1 MLFYLFW
8 LITLSCS
15 SVAKPNFLLIIVDD
29 LRTTLGCYGD
39 HNSHTPN
46 IDRLAK
52 QGIIF
57 SQTYAQQALCAPS
70 RNSILTSRR
79 PDTLQLYDFYNYW
92 RNTVGNFTTLP
103 EHLKN
108 NGYNTMSIGKI
119 FHPGISS
126 NYSDDSPYSWSEKPF
141 HPYTNRYKNAP
152 VCKIT
157 KNSLPAE
164 NLVCPVDI
172 KFMPNQTLP
181 DIEIL
186 KKAKRYLNI
195 HKNDAKPFFL
205 AVGFQKPHIPLKY
218 PKKYLKYHPLEKFD
232 VPKPYAWPN
241 NTDSVSYNPWIDL
254 RKRKD
259 VQKLRL
265 KFPWEKIPENFA
277 KLIIQSYYGAVSYID
292 DIIGKLIYQLHI
304 SKILQK
310 TVIILTSDHGW
321 SLGEHAEW
329 GKYSNF
335 DVSVHVPLIISIPY
349 MTFKKTKEH
358 LTENDV
364 NTAGKFIFPYEGY
377 TQTNLKN
384 SLTKEKGDTFLQYKN
399 IYTKTDAI
407 VELVDIFPT
416 IAELAR
422 IPIPICSNIENR
434 YNNNKKES
442 SVCTEGVSLLP
453 LIRAV
458 LDNKIISWKKAAF
471 SQYPRPGIEPTL
483 HPNSDEP
490 CLKEITIMGYSLK
503 SREYRYTAWIP
514 FIFKNKTVDWNI
526 IISEELYNHNDDS
539 AEYFNL
545 ATAPNFVRTKI
556 ELRTLLKNGWR
567 KALPDYYYRQ

>member
-1 MLFYLFW
+1 MLFLLFW
-8 LITLSCS
+8 IITLSCS
-15 SVAKPNFLLIIVDD
+15 SFAKPNFLLIMIDD

-39 HNSHTPN
+39 HDSYTPN
-46 IDRLAK
+46 IDHLAK

-57 SQTYAQQALCAPS
+57 SQAYAQQALCAPS

-79 PDTLQLYDFYNYW
+79 PDTLQLYDFYSYW
-92 RNTVGNFTTLP
+92 RDTVGNFTTLP
-103 EHLKN
+103 EYLKN
-108 NGYNTMSIGKI
+108 NGYNTMSVGKI

-126 NYSDDSPYSWSEKPF
+126 NNSDDSPYSWSEKPF
-141 HPYTNRYKNAP
+141 HPYTNRYKDAP
-152 VCKIT
+152 VCQTT
-157 KNSLPAE
+157 KNSLPAQ
-164 NLVCPVDI
+164 NLVCPVDL

-186 KKAKRYLNI
+186 KKAKRYI
-195 HKNDAKPFFL
+195 QTHKSDIKPFFL

-218 PKKYLKYHPLEKFD
+218 PKKYLKYHPLEKFK

-241 NTDSVSYNPWIDL
+241 NTDSVAYNPWIDL

-259 VQKLRL
+259 IQRLHL
-265 KFPWEKIPENFA
+265 KFPWEKIPKNFA

-335 DVSVHVPLIISIPY
+335 DVSVHVPLIMSIPF
-349 MTFKKTKEH
+349 MTFNKT
-358 LTENDV
+358 TEFFNKYNA
-364 NTAGKFIFPYEGY
+364 NTIDKFKFEYKGY
-377 TQTNLKN
+377 TNLRY
-384 SLTKEKGDTFLQYKN
+384 SLSKEKGDKKNVTFLKHTDN
-399 IYTKTDAI
+399 FTKTDAI

-416 IAELAR
+416 IAELAG
-422 IPIPICSNIENR
+422 IPVPICSNIQKKR
-434 YNNNKKES
+434 DNNYKHS
-442 SVCTEGVSLLP
+442 SVCTEGISLLP
-453 LIRAV
+453 LIRSV
-458 LDNKIISWKKAAF
+458 LHKKVIPWKKAAF

-490 CLKEITIMGYSLK
+490 HLKDITIMGYSLK
-503 SREYRYTAWIP
+503 SHEYRYTAWIP
-514 FIFKNKTVDWNI
+514 FTSENKTANWKI
-526 IISEELYNHNDDS
+526 IVSEELYNHNYDS

-545 ATAPNFVRTKI
+545 ARSPDFLKKKS
-556 ELRTLLKNGWR
+556 ELRTLLRDGWR
-567 KALPDYYYRQ
+567 KALPDYI

>member
-1 MLFYLFW
+1 MLFLLFW
-8 LITLSCS
+8 IITLSCS
-15 SVAKPNFLLIIVDD
+15 SFAKPNFLLIMIDD

-39 HNSHTPN
+39 HNSYTPN
-46 IDRLAK
+46 IDHLAK

-57 SQTYAQQALCAPS
+57 SQAYAQQALCAPS

-79 PDTLQLYDFYNYW
+79 PDTLQLYDFYSYW
-92 RNTVGNFTTLP
+92 RDTVGNFTTLP
-103 EHLKN
+103 EYLKN

-126 NYSDDSPYSWSEKPF
+126 NNSDDSPYSWSEKPF
-141 HPYTNRYKNAP
+141 HPYTNRYKDAP
-152 VCKIT
+152 VCQTT
-157 KNSLPAE
+157 KNSLPAQ
-164 NLVCPVDI
+164 NLVCPVDL

-186 KKAKRYLNI
+186 KKAKRYI
-195 HKNDAKPFFL
+195 QTHKSDIKPFFL

-218 PKKYLKYHPLEKFD
+218 PKKYLKYHPLEKFE
-232 VPKPYAWPN
+232 VPKPYVWPN
-241 NTDSVSYNPWIDL
+241 NTDSVAYNPWIDL

-259 VQKLRL
+259 VQRLHL
-265 KFPWEKIPENFA
+265 KFPWEKIPKNFA

-335 DVSVHVPLIISIPY
+335 DVSVHVPLIMSIPF
-349 MTFKKTKEH
+349 MTF
-358 LTENDV
+358 NV
-364 NTAGKFIFPYEGY
+364 
-377 TQTNLKN
+377 
-384 SLTKEKGDTFLQYKN
+384 
-399 IYTKTDAI
+399 
-407 VELVDIFPT
+407 
-416 IAELAR
+416 
-422 IPIPICSNIENR
+422 IP
-434 YNNNKKES
+434 
-442 SVCTEGVSLLP
+442 
-453 LIRAV
+453 
-458 LDNKIISWKKAAF
+458 WKKAAF

-490 CLKEITIMGYSLK
+490 HLKDITIMGYSLK
-503 SREYRYTAWIP
+503 SHEYRYTAWIP
-514 FIFKNKTVDWNI
+514 FTSENKTANWKI
-526 IISEELYNHNDDS
+526 IISEELYNHNYDS

-545 ATAPNFVRTKI
+545 ARSPNFLKKKS
-556 ELRTLLKNGWR
+556 ELKTLLRDGWR
-567 KALPDYYYRQ
+567 KALPDYI

>member
-1 MLFYLFW
+1 MLSMLFHLFW

-15 SVAKPNFLLIIVDD
+15 SVAKPNFLLIMVDD

-39 HNSHTPN
+39 HNSYTPN

-79 PDTLQLYDFYNYW
+79 PDTLQLYDFYSYW
-92 RNTVGNFTTLP
+92 RDTIGNFTTLP
-103 EHLKN
+103 EYLKN

-141 HPYTNRYKNAP
+141 HPYTNRYKDAP

-186 KKAKRYLNI
+186 KKAKRYLKI

-205 AVGFQKPHIPLKY
+205 AIGFQKPHIPLKY
-218 PKKYLKYHPLEKFD
+218 PKKYLKYHPLEKFE

-241 NTDSVSYNPWIDL
+241 NINSVSYNPWIDL

-259 VQKLRL
+259 IQKLRL

-292 DIIGKLIYQLHI
+292 HIIGKLIYQLHI

-349 MTFKKTKEH
+349 MTFKKTKE
-358 LTENDV
+358 LFTENDV
-364 NTAGKFIFPYEGY
+364 NTADKFIFQYKGY
-377 TQTNLKN
+377 TNLKD
-384 SLTKEKGDTFLQYKN
+384 SLTKEKEDTFLQYTDT
-399 IYTKTDAI
+399 YTKTDAI

-422 IPIPICSNIENR
+422 IPIPICSNIEKR
-434 YNNNKKES
+434 YKNNKIDS

-490 CLKEITIMGYSLK
+490 HLKEITIMGYSLK
-503 SREYRYTAWIP
+503 TREYRYTAWIP
-514 FIFKNKTVDWNI
+514 FISKNKTVDWEI
-526 IISEELYNHNDDS
+526 IISEELYNHNDDL

-545 ATAPNFVRTKI
+545 ATSPNFVRKKI
-556 ELRTLLKNGWR
+556 ELRTLLRNGWR
-567 KALPDYYYRQ
+567 KALPDYIQ

>member
-1 MLFYLFW
+1 MLFHLFW

-15 SVAKPNFLLIIVDD
+15 SIAKPNFLLIMVDD

-52 QGIIF
+52 KGIIF

-79 PDTLQLYDFYNYW
+79 PDTLQLYDFYSYW
-92 RNTVGNFTTLP
+92 RDTVGNFTTLP
-103 EHLKN
+103 EYLKN

-157 KNSLPAE
+157 RNSFPAE

-186 KKAKRYLNI
+186 KKAKRYLKI

-205 AVGFQKPHIPLKY
+205 AIGFQKPHIPLKY
-218 PKKYLKYHPLEKFD
+218 PKKYLKYHPLEKFE

-241 NTDSVSYNPWIDL
+241 NIDSVSYNPWIDL

-259 VQKLRL
+259 IQKLRL

-292 DIIGKLIYQLHI
+292 HIIGKLIYQLHI
-304 SKILQK
+304 SKILQQ
-310 TVIILTSDHGW
+310 TVITLTSDHGW
-321 SLGEHAEW
+321 SLGEHTEW

-349 MTFKKTKEH
+349 MTFKKTKE
-358 LTENDV
+358 LFTENDV
-364 NTAGKFIFPYEGY
+364 NTADKFISQYKGY
-377 TQTNLKN
+377 TNLKN
-384 SLTKEKGDTFLQYKN
+384 SWTKKKENTFLQYTN
-399 IYTKTDAI
+399 TYTKTDAI

-434 YNNNKKES
+434 YNNNKIDS

-458 LDNKIISWKKAAF
+458 LDNKTISWKKAAF

-490 CLKEITIMGYSLK
+490 HLKEITIMGYSLK
-503 SREYRYTAWIP
+503 SAMHETRD
-514 FIFKNKTVDWNI
+514 K
-526 IISEELYNHNDDS
+526 LYN
-539 AEYFNL
+539 FNTRNKSYL
-545 ATAPNFVRTKI
+545 WQI
-556 ELRTLLKNGWR
+556 L
-567 KALPDYYYRQ
+567 

>member
-1 MLFYLFW
+1 M
-8 LITLSCS
+8 IMLSCS
-15 SVAKPNFLLIIVDD
+15 SVAKPNFLLIMVDD
-29 LRTTLGCYGD
+29 LRTTLGCYRD
-39 HNSHTPN
+39 YNSYTPN

-57 SQTYAQQALCAPS
+57 SQAYAQQALCAPS

-79 PDTLQLYDFYNYW
+79 PDTLQLYDFYSYW
-92 RNTVGNFTTLP
+92 RDTVGNFTTLP
-103 EHLKN
+103 EYLKN

-119 FHPGISS
+119 FHPGKSS

-141 HPYTNRYKNAP
+141 HPYTNRYKDAP
-152 VCKIT
+152 VCKLT
-157 KNSLPAE
+157 KNSHPAE

-205 AVGFQKPHIPLKY
+205 AVGFHKPHIPLKY
-218 PKKYLKYHPLEKFD
+218 PKKYLKYHPLEKFEI
-232 VPKPYAWPN
+232 PKPYAWPN
-241 NTDSVSYNPWIDL
+241 NTDSVSYNPWTDL

-259 VQKLRL
+259 IQKLHL
-265 KFPWEKIPENFA
+265 KFPWEKIP
-277 KLIIQSYYGAVSYID
+277 
-292 DIIGKLIYQLHI
+292 
-304 SKILQK
+304 
-310 TVIILTSDHGW
+310 GW

-335 DVSVHVPLIISIPY
+335 DVSVHVPLIISIPF
-349 MTFKKTKEH
+349 MTLKK
-358 LTENDV
+358 TENDV
-364 NTAGKFIFPYEGY
+364 NTIDKFTLKYKGY
-377 TQTNLKN
+377 TNLKD
-384 SLTKEKGDTFLQYKN
+384 SLIKEKGDTFLQYTDT
-399 IYTKTDAI
+399 YTKTDAI

-422 IPIPICSNIENR
+422 IPIPLCSNIENR
-434 YNNNKKES
+434 YNNNKKDS
-442 SVCTEGVSLLP
+442 SVCTEGVSLIP
-453 LIRAV
+453 LIRAI
-458 LDNKIISWKKAAF
+458 LNNKIISWKKAAF

-490 CLKEITIMGYSLK
+490 HLKEITIMGYSLK
-503 SREYRYTAWIP
+503 SGEYRYTAWIP
-514 FIFKNKTVDWNI
+514 FLSRNKTVDWKI

-545 ATAPNFVRTKI
+545 ATFPNFVKKKI

-567 KALPDYYYRQ
+567 KALPPDCIQ